1 MNWEEVKVNA
11 AIAAMQ
17 ANLSNPDLLQ
27 AITASEVVT
36 RTCAEKC
43 AKVSVRYAEALV
55 EELKKSVGTESDG
68 AMLVQESTKGRPGS
82 IDLMIDDF
90 KCWRKM

>member
-55 EELKKSVGTESDG
+55 EELKKSVG
-68 AMLVQESTKGRPGS
+68 VNCTKVDSSVRKYERPPGFYRPY
-82 IDLMIDDF
+82 D
-90 KCWRKM
+90 

>member
-27 AITASEVVT
+27 AVTASEVVT
-36 RTCAEKC
+36 GTCAEKC
-43 AKVSVRYAEALV
+43 AKVSVKYADALV
-55 EELKKSVGTESDG
+55 RELKESIG
-68 AMLVQESTKGRPGS
+68 VKITKENLCVRKYERPPGFYKPY
-82 IDLMIDDF
+82 D
-90 KCWRKM
+90 

>member
-1 MNWEEVKVNA
+1 MDWEEVKVNA

-27 AITASEVVT
+27 AVTASEVVT
-36 RTCAEKC
+36 STCAEKC

-68 AMLVQESTKGRPGS
+68 GNAGTRKHERPPGFYRPY
-82 IDLMIDDF
+82 D
-90 KCWRKM
+90 

>member
-27 AITASEVVT
+27 AVTASEVVT
-36 RTCAEKC
+36 GTCAEKC
-43 AKVSVRYAEALV
+43 AKVSVKYADALV
-55 EELKKSVGTESDG
+55 RELKKSVGTESDG
-68 AMLVQESTKGRPGS
+68 GNAGTRKYQRPPGFYKPY
-82 IDLMIDDF
+82 D
-90 KCWRKM
+90 

>member
-27 AITASEVVT
+27 AVTASEVVT

-55 EELKKSVGTESDG
+55 EELKKSVG
-68 AMLVQESTKGRPGS
+68 VNFTKVDSCVRKYERPPGFYKPY
-82 IDLMIDDF
+82 D
-90 KCWRKM
+90 

>member
-27 AITASEVVT
+27 AVTSSEVVT

-55 EELKKSVGTESDG
+55 EELKKSVGIESDG
-68 AMLVQESTKGRPGS
+68 GNAGTRKYERPPGFYKPY
-82 IDLMIDDF
+82 D
-90 KCWRKM
+90 

>member
-27 AITASEVVT
+27 AVTASEVVT

-68 AMLVQESTKGRPGS
+68 GNAGTRKYERPIGFYRPY
-82 IDLMIDDF
+82 D
-90 KCWRKM
+90 